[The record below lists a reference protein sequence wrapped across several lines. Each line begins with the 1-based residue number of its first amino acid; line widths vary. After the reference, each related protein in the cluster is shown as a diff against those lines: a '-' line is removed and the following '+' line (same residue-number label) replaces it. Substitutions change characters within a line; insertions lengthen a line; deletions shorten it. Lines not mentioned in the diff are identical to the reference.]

1 MEKKLVIKAECFS
14 ANKNKSGSTIV
25 FTRDVTTTEKGQAAR
40 TMISVNIP
48 DAKATNDF
56 EVGKEYV
63 ITIEG

>member
-1 MEKKLVIKAECFS
+1 MAKKITIKCECFS
-14 ANKNKSGSTIV
+14 ANKHKSGSTIV
-25 FTRDVTTTEKGQAAR
+25 FAHDVSTTEKGPAAR

-48 DAKATNDF
+48 DGKASNDF